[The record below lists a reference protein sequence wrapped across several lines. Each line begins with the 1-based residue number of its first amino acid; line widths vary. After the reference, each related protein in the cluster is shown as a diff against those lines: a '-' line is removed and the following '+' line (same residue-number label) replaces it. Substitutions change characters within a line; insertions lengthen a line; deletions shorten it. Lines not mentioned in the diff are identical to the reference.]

1 MGLLLLFL
9 LSCVTGAD
17 LENITNISGQEPAK
31 AFVIGKPT
39 RKAVWETPPK
49 VRVCAST
56 RLTMYRVENA
66 IKYWER
72 LGYKFSYSYKDFII
86 DCMNPRYGEIIITIP
101 EGGFSAH
108 HMASTR
114 LYTSNR
120 TGKIVMAKI
129 FILPK
134 NGTKERV
141 LEHELGHALGWNH
154 YSEKFH
160 MMHPNWREGGY
171 NSKGLRKTNLTKN
184 KN

>member
-17 LENITNISGQEPAK
+17 LENITSVSGQEPAK
-31 AFVIGKPT
+31 AFVIGKPV

-56 RLTMYRVENA
+56 KLSMYRVEAA

-72 LGYKFSYSYKDFII
+72 LGYDFKYSYKDYII
-86 DCMNPRYGEIIITIP
+86 DCMEPRYGEIIITLP
-101 EGGFSAH
+101 SGNFSGH

-114 LYTSNR
+114 IYTSNR

-129 FILPK
+129 FILPV
-134 NGTKERV
+134 NGSKERV
-141 LEHELGHALGWNH
+141 LEHEIGHALGWSH
-154 YSEKFH
+154 YNQKTH
-160 MMHPNWREGGY
+160 IMHPTWRHGGH
-171 NSKGLRKTNLTKN
+171 NSYGLKN
-184 KN
+184 RG